1 MVALAAAAAL
11 AIIICAPADPLRAAL
26 DDDELAEIE
35 RCTPRCCTAAA
46 AAAAAAP
53 EDAAAAAPLLLA
65 ATVAP
70 ATAAVAPWWD
80 GVVPTT
86 LPDVKGMI
94 LNVVAAVALNP
105 SVKSRSAQPT
115 NPMES
120 KLDFSVL
127 NSIIFNGKIEYQDLY
142 SNASI
147 CLLC

>member
-1 MVALAAAAAL
+1 MVALAAAAAAL
-11 AIIICAPADPLRAAL
+11 AIIICAPADPLRAVL

-35 RCTPRCCTAAA
+35 RCTPRCCTAA

-105 SVKSRSAQPT
+105 SVKSRSA
-115 NPMES
+115 
-120 KLDFSVL
+120 
-127 NSIIFNGKIEYQDLY
+127 
-142 SNASI
+142 
-147 CLLC
+147 

>member
-11 AIIICAPADPLRAAL
+11 AIIICAPADPLRAVL

-46 AAAAAAP
+46 AAAP
-53 EDAAAAAPLLLA
+53 EDAAAAAAPLLLA

-105 SVKSRSAQPT
+105 SVKSRSA
-115 NPMES
+115 
-120 KLDFSVL
+120 
-127 NSIIFNGKIEYQDLY
+127 
-142 SNASI
+142 
-147 CLLC
+147 

>member
-11 AIIICAPADPLRAAL
+11 AIIICAPADPLRAVL

-46 AAAAAAP
+46 AAAP
-53 EDAAAAAPLLLA
+53 EDAAAAAAPLLLA

-105 SVKSRSAQPT
+105 SVKARSA
-115 NPMES
+115 
-120 KLDFSVL
+120 
-127 NSIIFNGKIEYQDLY
+127 
-142 SNASI
+142 
-147 CLLC
+147 

>member
-11 AIIICAPADPLRAAL
+11 AIIICAPADPLRAVL

-46 AAAAAAP
+46 AAAAAP
-53 EDAAAAAPLLLA
+53 EDAAAAAAPLLLA

-105 SVKSRSAQPT
+105 SVKSRSA
-115 NPMES
+115 
-120 KLDFSVL
+120 
-127 NSIIFNGKIEYQDLY
+127 
-142 SNASI
+142 
-147 CLLC
+147 

>member
-1 MVALAAAAAL
+1 MVALAAAAAAL
-11 AIIICAPADPLRAAL
+11 AIIICAPADPLRAVL

-46 AAAAAAP
+46 AAAP
-53 EDAAAAAPLLLA
+53 EDAAAAAAPLLLA

-105 SVKSRSAQPT
+105 SVKSRSA
-115 NPMES
+115 
-120 KLDFSVL
+120 
-127 NSIIFNGKIEYQDLY
+127 
-142 SNASI
+142 
-147 CLLC
+147 